1 MHLKWENP
9 LSKPIKDTPQLTKL
23 SGLLL
28 NETTISYAKKSL
40 IMIKFFFLWEKGVPK
55 LGGGGDMV
63 NGKCRIQAHLFHLT
77 TEVF

>member
-28 NETTISYAKKSL
+28 NETTISYAKKITEYDTNSL
-40 IMIKFFFLWEKGVPK
+40 FMRKCGAKTW
-55 LGGGGDMV
+55 GGDMV

>member
-40 IMIKFFFLWEKGVPK
+40 NMTQILYLWENVVPK
-55 LGGGGDMV
+55 LGGGDMV